1 MSAYLFGTNEIAV
14 VAKICKEA
22 MGCGVGGYRHPYNC
36 ITKKELNWA
45 EFETIL
51 AAENIRSLE
60 FRYPRGGVAGGF
72 LNGEQE
78 RAGYYADLVEQT
90 KDRAAIKIPNQ
101 LDDQVAE
108 INRYEYQAC
117 ECNDFHESDAYWILA
132 NAKERILARY
142 VKLHNEGQVEQV

>member
-14 VAKICKEA
+14 VAKICIDK
-22 MGCGVGGYRHPYNC
+22 MGFDTKGYRHPYNL
-36 ITKKELNWA
+36 ITKKQLDWTQFA
-45 EFETIL
+45 MTL

-72 LNGEQE
+72 LDGEKD
-78 RAGYYADLVEQT
+78 RAGYYADLIEQT
-90 KDRAAIKIPNQ
+90 KDWHAIKTPDH

-117 ECNDFHESDAYWILA
+117 ECNDFYESDAYWILA

-142 VKLHNEGQVEQV
+142 VKLQNEGKVDQV

>member
-22 MGCGVGGYRHPYNC
+22 MGCGVNGYRHPYNC

-90 KDRAAIKIPNQ
+90 KDRAAIKIPDQ
-101 LDDQVAE
+101 LDDRVAE

>member
-1 MSAYLFGTNEIAV
+1 MSAYLFGANEIAAL
-14 VAKICKEA
+14 AKICKEA
-22 MGCGVGGYRHPYNC
+22 MGCGVNGYCHPYNR
-36 ITKKELNWA
+36 ITKKELNWN
-45 EFETIL
+45 EFEVIL

-72 LNGEQE
+72 LDGEQD
-78 RAGYYADLVEQT
+78 RAGYYAALMEYT
-90 KDRAAIKIPNQ
+90 RDRAAIKIPDQ
-101 LDDQVAE
+101 LDDKVAE

-132 NAKERILARY
+132 AAKERILARY